1 MFTNSTNTIS
11 KMFSPVAPGLCRLS
25 MNGIAIKT
33 NDGYKVYDVN
43 TGTLINCADFVFDIG
58 DDMFF
63 CIPTN
68 SVNKGDIILSNG
80 KPVCVISINNNQ
92 IQAFRYH
99 DSSIVT
105 IVPENLV
112 FMGSNYFYSKIV
124 SFCGDFSNGFDMQKI
139 APLLY
144 MQAMMKN
151 DDNGN
156 SKSSKFSEIMMMS
169 MMINSGFNFNSMFGN
184 LFNPMATNNTNS
196 VMNSVAPTNIATTM
210 NQEEN

>member
-11 KMFSPVAPGLCRLS
+11 KMFAPVAPGLCRLS

-43 TGTLINCADFVFDIG
+43 TGTLINCADFVFDVG

-151 DDNGN
+151 D
-156 SKSSKFSEIMMMS
+156 SMMM
-169 MMINSGFNFNSMFGN
+169 NSGFNFNSMFGN
-184 LFNPMATNNTNS
+184 LFNPMATNNTNPA
-196 VMNSVAPTNIATTM
+196 MNSVAPTNIATTM